1 MAANLVPDLRT
12 WLLAQ
17 GTFPFATA
25 TCFEYQM
32 PETSAD
38 AICAIRINSATVDF
52 PLKRLPMEIEV
63 RDKDGMA
70 AAITKLDAIYALI
83 GDEEMMLNGYKT
95 ICEAQSVPLPMG
107 YDEKKYAHASL
118 FLNLTS
124 VM

>member
-1 MAANLVPDLRT
+1 MAANLVPELRT

-17 GTFPFATA
+17 GTFPFAAA

-38 AICAIRINSATVDF
+38 AICAIRINSGNVDF

-63 RDKDGMA
+63 RDKDGMS
-70 AAITKLDAIYALI
+70 AAITKLSAIYLLI
-83 GDEEMMLNGYKT
+83 RDTEMMLGGYKT
-95 ICEAQSVPLPMG
+95 ICEAQSVPLPMD
-107 YDEKKYAHASL
+107 YDEKKFARASL